1 MIDKVFDVGEIS
13 EIWLTFPDP
22 QIKFQRRKHRL
33 LNTNFLNLYKKILKK
48 NSLIHLKTDSEFL
61 HGYTLGIAEGMG
73 LEIVKSNHDIY
84 SNRNAPTDAINI
96 QTFYEKKFSD
106 KKITYMCFKIK

>member
-1 MIDKVFDVGEIS
+1 M
-13 EIWLTFPDP
+13 WTRR
-22 QIKFQRRKHRL
+22 QRQMCIRDR
-33 LNTNFLNLYKKILKK
+33 
-48 NSLIHLKTDSEFL
+48 
-61 HGYTLGIAEGMG
+61 AEGMG

>member
-1 MIDKVFDVGEIS
+1 
-13 EIWLTFPDP
+13 
-22 QIKFQRRKHRL
+22 
-33 LNTNFLNLYKKILKK
+33 
-48 NSLIHLKTDSEFL
+48 
-61 HGYTLGIAEGMG
+61 MG

-84 SNRNAPTDAINI
+84 SNRNAPKDAINI